1 LNHSAWGARK
11 MSVDREVGR
20 VSGVVSE
27 PAKHGLGTTQEVHAR
42 RFTLGDSR
50 ANEIQ
55 RRH

>member
-1 LNHSAWGARK
+1 